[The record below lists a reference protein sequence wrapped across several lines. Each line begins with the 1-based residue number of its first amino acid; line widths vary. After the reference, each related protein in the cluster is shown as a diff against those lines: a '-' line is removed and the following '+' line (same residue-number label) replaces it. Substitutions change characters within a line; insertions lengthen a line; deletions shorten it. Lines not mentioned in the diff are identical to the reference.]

1 MNPKLIAILFLAAVA
16 AGVLIHL
23 LRNGGAPCGCG
34 RKPSG
39 RDRNGNR
46 KPMPL
51 PGTLDPNGTGEVELY
66 VGNLSF
72 DMNDAQLRSEFAK
85 FGVVTAARVV
95 TNRGTGRSKG
105 FGFVTMPHRQEA
117 AIAVKALD
125 NAEIMGR
132 RMRVNEARGNGN

>member
-1 MNPKLIAILFLAAVA
+1 MNPHYIALLFLAAVA
-16 AGVLIHL
+16 AGTVAYTL
-23 LRNGGAPCGCG
+23 LRGSA
-34 RKPSG
+34 PSG
-39 RDRNGNR
+39 RGRKSTGRDRGDGR
-46 KPMPL
+46 RPVPQ

-72 DMNDAQLRSEFAK
+72 DMTDAQLRAEFTK

-125 NAEIMGR
+125 NTEVMGR

>member
-16 AGVLIHL
+16 AGAAIHL
-23 LRNGGAPCGCG
+23 VRNGGAPCGCG

-39 RDRNGNR
+39 KGRSGNR
-46 KPMPL
+46 KPV

-72 DMNDAQLRSEFAK
+72 DMTDAQLRAEFAK

-95 TNRGTGRSKG
+95 TNRSTGRSKG

-125 NAEIMGR
+125 NTEIMGR